1 MEPEFIIPEDILDA
15 AVAATP
21 ETVSSAPEVTT
32 EEVPTVATVS
42 HQDLIDA
49 AADLISTVAGLQVTD
64 VTVEDNTKTASTEEV
79 QPVEDIN
86 PITARFSGATWY
98 KKFQEL
104 EIVLA
109 GVGGIG
115 SYVAFMLSRMQPAYL
130 TLIDPDRVEL
140 VNLAGQLFSS
150 GNIGQYKVEA
160 VADFIR
166 NYSQY
171 YSICASHEMF
181 DEENQMLSPVMIC
194 GFDNME
200 ARKEFFNAWE
210 AQLGN
215 SVNTSEALF
224 IDGRLSAEAFQVI
237 TIQGDDKSAIE
248 RYKREFLFTDNEAD
262 ATVCSY
268 KQTTYMAAMIASTII
283 NTLTNWVA
291 TQAGEFR
298 PVPFFIEYDATIV
311 DFKTEM

>member
-1 MEPEFIIPEDILDA
+1 MEPEFTISEDILDA

-21 ETVSSAPEVTT
+21 ESLSSTPEVTT
-32 EEVPTVATVS
+32 EEVPTFATVS
-42 HQDLIDA
+42 PQDLIN
-49 AADLISTVAGLQVTD
+49 L
-64 VTVEDNTKTASTEEV
+64 TVEQQEAIEMVEDTQSTEEV
-79 QPVEDIN
+79 QPVEEVN
-86 PITARFSGATWY
+86 PVTARFSGASWF

-104 EIVLA
+104 DIVLS

-160 VADFIR
+160 VANFVRD
-166 NYSQY
+166 YSQY
-171 YSICASHEMF
+171 YSICTSHEVF
-181 DEENQMLSPVMIC
+181 DEENQMLAPVMIC

-200 ARKEFFNAWE
+200 ARKEFFKAWE
-210 AQLGN
+210 TQLDN
-215 SVNTSEALF
+215 SVNPSEALF

-268 KQTTYMAAMIASTII
+268 KQTTYMAAMIASTIL

-291 TQAGEFR
+291 TQSGEWR

-311 DFKTEM
+311 NFKTEM

>member
-1 MEPEFIIPEDILDA
+1 MEPDFIIPEDILDA

-21 ETVSSAPEVTT
+21 ETLSSTPEVTT
-32 EEVPTVATVS
+32 EEPTLDTANPLDFINTV
-42 HQDLIDA
+42 L
-49 AADLISTVAGLQVTD
+49 GLQETD
-64 VTVEDNTKTASTEEV
+64 VTAENITVDGGTEVVSTEEV
-79 QPVEDIN
+79 QTVEEVN
-86 PITARFSGATWY
+86 PITARFSGASWY

-130 TLIDPDRVEL
+130 TLIDPDQVEL

-150 GNIGQYKVEA
+150 NDVGNFKVDA
-160 VADFIR
+160 VASLVR
-166 NYSQY
+166 TYSQY
-171 YSICASHEMF
+171 YSICASREAF
-181 DEENQMLSPVMIC
+181 SEENNVVSPIMIC

-200 ARKEFFNAWE
+200 ARKVFFTAWE
-210 AQLGN
+210 TQLSN
-215 SVNTSEALF
+215 INPSEALF

-237 TIQGDDKSAIE
+237 TVQGDDKSAIE
-248 RYKREFLFTDNEAD
+248 RYKKDFLFTDNEAD

-311 DFKTEM
+311 NFKMEM

>member
-1 MEPEFIIPEDILDA
+1 MDPEFNIPEDILDA

-21 ETVSSAPEVTT
+21 EEINLDTVNILDLQNHIQSLANLNTPEPV
-32 EEVPTVATVS
+32 
-42 HQDLIDA
+42 
-49 AADLISTVAGLQVTD
+49 
-64 VTVEDNTKTASTEEV
+64 DNTATSTCTVPEEL
-79 QPVEDIN
+79 VEVENIN
-86 PITARFSGATWY
+86 PITARFSGASWY

-150 GNIGQYKVEA
+150 ENIGKLKVDA
-160 VADFIR
+160 IASLVR

-171 YSICASHEMF
+171 YALCTITERF
-181 DEENQMLSPVMIC
+181 DKEHAPLAPVMIC

-200 ARKEFFNAWE
+200 ARKDFFEAWE
-210 AQLGN
+210 GN
-215 SVNTSEALF
+215 LPNVDESKAIF

-237 TIQGDDKSAIE
+237 TITGDNKTAIE
-248 RYKREFLFTDNEAD
+248 KYKKDFLFTDNEAD
-262 ATVCSY
+262 TTVCSY
-268 KQTTYMAAMIASTII
+268 KQTTYMAAMIASTIL

-291 TQAGEFR
+291 TLAGEFR
-298 PVPFFIEYDATIV
+298 PVPFFVEYDATIM
-311 DFKTEM
+311 DFKIIM

>member
-1 MEPEFIIPEDILDA
+1 MDPEFIIPEDILDA

-21 ETVSSAPEVTT
+21 ETLSSTPEVATG
-32 EEVPTVATVS
+32 EVPTFATVNP
-42 HQDLIDA
+42 QDLISA
-49 AADLISTVAGLQVTD
+49 ALDPQETK
-64 VTVEDNTKTASTEEV
+64 VEVEAATKTVSTEEV
-79 QPVEDIN
+79 QPVEEEVN
-86 PITARFSGATWY
+86 PITARFSGASWFT
-98 KKFQEL
+98 KFQEL

-130 TLIDPDRVEL
+130 TLVDPDRVEL

-150 GNIGQYKVEA
+150 TNVGRLKADSI
-160 VADFIR
+160 ADFVR
-166 NYSQY
+166 SYSQY
-171 YSICASHEMF
+171 YNVCT
-181 DEENQMLSPVMIC
+181 LSTRIDKDHCPVSPIMIC
-194 GFDNME
+194 GFDNMD
-200 ARKEFFNAWE
+200 ARKDFFRAWE
-210 AQLGN
+210 AQLGTIN
-215 SVNTSEALF
+215 PSEALF

-248 RYKREFLFTDNEAD
+248 RYKKEFLFTDSEAD

-268 KQTTYMAAMIASTII
+268 KQTTYMAAMIASTIL

-291 TQAGEFR
+291 TQAGEWR

-311 DFKTEM
+311 NFKTEM

>member
-1 MEPEFIIPEDILDA
+1 MEPEFVIPEDILDA

-21 ETVSSAPEVTT
+21 ETLSSTPEVTT
-32 EEVPTVATVS
+32 EEVSTSATVS
-42 HQDLIDA
+42 PQDLIDA
-49 AADLISTVAGLQVTD
+49 ALGLQETD
-64 VTVEDNTKTASTEEV
+64 VTVESDTKAAPIEEV
-79 QPVEDIN
+79 QSVEEVNPV
-86 PITARFSGATWY
+86 TARFSGASWF

-104 EIVLA
+104 DIVLA

-150 GNIGQYKVEA
+150 KDVGNLKVQTIA
-160 VADFIR
+160 NFVR
-166 NYSQY
+166 SYSQY
-171 YSICASHEMF
+171 YNICASPKRF
-181 DEENQMLSPVMIC
+181 DEEHCMTSPIMIC

-200 ARKEFFNAWE
+200 ARKVFFKAWE
-210 AQLGN
+210 EQLPN
-215 SVNTSEALF
+215 LNPSEALF

-237 TIQGDDKSAIE
+237 TIQGDDKNAIE
-248 RYKREFLFTDNEAD
+248 QYKKDFLFTDNEAD

-268 KQTTYMAAMIASTII
+268 KQTTYMAAMIASTIL

-311 DFKTEM
+311 DFKIKM